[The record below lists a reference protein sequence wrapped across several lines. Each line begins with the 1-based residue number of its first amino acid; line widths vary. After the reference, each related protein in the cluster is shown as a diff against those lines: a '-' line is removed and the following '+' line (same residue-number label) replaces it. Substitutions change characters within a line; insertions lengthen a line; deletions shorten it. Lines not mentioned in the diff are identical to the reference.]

1 MHRFSS
7 PIVRMPSPWRALRLI
22 AMAVSA
28 AAAGCDKVS
37 QLTEQAQ
44 QVVSNTVEDIKPESS
59 SVELQ
64 IELPADGK
72 RLLRK
77 SAAGQRP
84 AGSSA
89 SGQLP
94 RSEPRVLSEFLP
106 ASPGRTNR
114 AGALVGAVIQAEVY
128 VQPEADGPI
137 WHTRPD
143 QPAQIVVRSVAAD
156 GFAAD
161 LQGVFVHSATGASQ
175 SVTGKLNG
183 SLK

>member
-1 MHRFSS
+1 
-7 PIVRMPSPWRALRLI
+7 MPSPWRAIRLI
-22 AMAVSA
+22 ALAVSV

-64 IELPADGK
+64 IERPVTAKGCYAS
-72 RLLRK
+72 LLRV
-77 SAAGQRP
+77 GGRP
-84 AGSSA
+84 AVLQVA
-89 SGQLP
+89 SYRDPSHESFPSFFLRAQTEQT
-94 RSEPRVLSEFLP
+94 EP
-106 ASPGRTNR
+106 
-114 AGALVGAVIQAEVY
+114 GALVGAVIPAEVY

-137 WHTRPD
+137 WHTAAD
-143 QPAQIVVRSVAAD
+143 QPAQIVVRGAAAD

-161 LQGVFVHSATGASQ
+161 LQGVFVNSATGASQ